1 MIKHIVFWNF
11 KEHAEGADK
20 AANVA
25 RAKERLQTL
34 ASRVSG
40 IARLEVAAAEPGF
53 ACTCDLV
60 LLTEFADRTA
70 FEAYQNH
77 PEHQP
82 VKAFMRAVT
91 AERQC
96 MDYET

>member
-11 KEHAEGADK
+11 KDHAEGADK
-20 AANVA
+20 ATNIA
-25 RAKERLQTL
+25 RAKERIQAL
-34 ASRVSG
+34 AQQVPG
-40 IARLEVAAAEPGF
+40 IERLEVAAAEPGF

-60 LLTEFADRTA
+60 LLTELADRA
-70 FEAYQNH
+70 ALEAYQSH
-77 PEHQP
+77 PKHQP

-91 AERQC
+91 SERHA

>member
-11 KEHAEGADK
+11 KERAEGVDK
-20 AANVA
+20 AANIA
-25 RAKERLQTL
+25 RAKERLQAL
-34 ASRVSG
+34 AARVPE
-40 IARLEVAAAEPGF
+40 IVRLEVAAAEPGF

-60 LLTEFADRTA
+60 LLTEFADRPA
-70 FEAYQNH
+70 LEAYQNH

-82 VKAFMRAVT
+82 VKAFMRTVT
-91 AERQC
+91 AGRQC

>member
-11 KEHAEGADK
+11 KDHAEGADK
-20 AANVA
+20 RANIA
-25 RAKERLQTL
+25 RAKERLRAL
-34 ASRVSG
+34 ATQVPG

-70 FEAYQNH
+70 LDAYQSH
-77 PEHQP
+77 PQHQP
-82 VKAFMRAVT
+82 VKAFMRSVT
-91 AERQC
+91 AGRHA